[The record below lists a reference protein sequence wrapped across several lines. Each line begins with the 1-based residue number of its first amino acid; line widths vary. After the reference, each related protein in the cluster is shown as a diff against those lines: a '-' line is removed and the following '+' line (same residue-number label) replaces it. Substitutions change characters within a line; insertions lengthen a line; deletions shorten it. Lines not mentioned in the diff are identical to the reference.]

1 MRVFAAVLVLSMMCA
16 CSTKSDVVPTGKNG
30 YVVRPLPASDVKTDP
45 EIKAFGIKR
54 ANEYCDAKGQHAI
67 VTIAE
72 TTNLQPF
79 SVQRAEVR
87 FTCIDK

>member
-1 MRVFAAVLVLSMMCA
+1 MRVFALVLVLSMCA
-16 CSTKSDVVPTGKNG
+16 CSTKSDVVPAGKNG
-30 YVVRPLPASDVKTDP
+30 YVVRPLPASGVSTDP
-45 EIKAFGIKR
+45 EVKAFGIKR

-72 TTNLQPF
+72 TTGLQPF
-79 SVQRAEVR
+79 SMQHAEVR